1 VLAVNS
7 RVTGRS
13 EFTGCGVIAEL
24 VPLVAAGVAS
34 GTEAAEVRRHVTRCY
49 VCRRRLEEA
58 HLLALALR
66 EDGAD
71 LRCAAPGVAARAAE
85 LLADRLGRAAATGL
99 GAGGARAGATET
111 GAAGARAQAA
121 EPASWPVRSGMGGLA
136 WRVGPAAVV
145 YLAVLAAVVSRL
157 PRPGTGSPAWLAA
170 CAYAAV
176 AGVAVPLVLIP
187 RRLSDE
193 EE

>member
-85 LLADRLGRAAATGL
+85 LLADRLGRA
-99 GAGGARAGATET
+99 GATET